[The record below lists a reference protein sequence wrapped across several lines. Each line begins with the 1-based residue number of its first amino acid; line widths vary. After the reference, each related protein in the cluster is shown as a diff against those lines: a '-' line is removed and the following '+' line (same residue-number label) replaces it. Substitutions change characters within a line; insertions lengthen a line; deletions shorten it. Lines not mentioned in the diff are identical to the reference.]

1 MTDAPGNAGSAEQ
14 PDLPALLREETVAG
28 HWVLDPARSRVA
40 FHVKHFW
47 GLITVHGNF
56 DQLSGEADIST
67 DGTITGH
74 LVMDATSVNTKNS
87 KRDQHLRSADFFN
100 AEMHPR
106 MTLTITGAEPD
117 GPGTLACHGTLE
129 AAAHTE
135 PIDFTATVELAG
147 PEAVTLRSELE
158 VDRTL
163 WDMTWSPI
171 GMASKTARGDV
182 VAYFVR
188 PEPGSSDIGPISQS

>member
-1 MTDAPGNAGSAEQ
+1 MTDADGVGPAQQA
-14 PDLPALLREETVAG
+14 DLQTLLRDGTLAG
-28 HWVLDPARSRVA
+28 QWVLDPAGSRVG

-56 DQLSGEADIST
+56 DQLSGEAEIGA

-74 LVMDATSVNTKNS
+74 LVMDTTSVNTNNS

-106 MTLTITGAEPD
+106 MTLAITAVEPA
-117 GPGTLACHGTLE
+117 GPATLSCHGTLE
-129 AAAHTE
+129 AAAHTQ
-135 PIDFTATVELAG
+135 PVDFTAAVELG
-147 PEAVTLRSELE
+147 GNQDVTLSSELE

-163 WDMTWSPI
+163 WDMTWSPL
-171 GMASKTARGDV
+171 GMASKTARGEV
-182 VAYFVR
+182 VAHFVR
-188 PEPGSSDIGPISQS
+188 PS

>member
-1 MTDAPGNAGSAEQ
+1 MTDAADSVGSAQEA
-14 PDLPALLREETVAG
+14 DLPTVLRDGSVAG
-28 HWVLDPARSRVA
+28 HWVLDPAGSRVA

-56 DQLSGEADIST
+56 DQLSGEADIGA
-67 DGTITGH
+67 DGAITGH
-74 LVMDATSVNTKNS
+74 LIMDTTSVNTKNP

-106 MTLTITGAEPD
+106 MTLAITMAEPS
-117 GPGTLACHGTLE
+117 GPRTLTCHGTLE

-135 PIDFTATVELAG
+135 PIDFTATVDLDDPQG
-147 PEAVTLRSELE
+147 VTLRSKLE

-163 WDMTWSPI
+163 WDMTWSPL
-171 GMASKTARGDV
+171 GMASKTAKGEV
-182 VAYFVR
+182 VARFVR
-188 PEPGSSDIGPISQS
+188 PEPGSSDIGHVSLN